1 MPERFAS
8 SRKLARIAEAVHPL
22 TPPRTSPLTPRA
34 WALALLSLPVVT
46 FAVLVRFR
54 GLYDVFCRTPDELA
68 EVMPG
73 LRLHALPFFN
83 LAAPVPYNFFKSMF
97 YSQHGLGDVSF
108 YYLASALV
116 SLLGFPISERNLFV
130 AGGVASLG
138 LALAGGLFCGRV
150 LGRPLMGW
158 IFALLVLVS
167 PFYVLVSR
175 TGWARL
181 SWTPLLLF
189 ALFLAQ
195 ATATTRRGV
204 VRPAVFWAL
213 AGLVSLTDGF
223 VAFPLLPVL
232 ALVLESGTLAERVR
246 NVARDRVFVIGLAL
260 FGLGLAFDVALGVL
274 AHLKGSNLT
283 MMGYVIQRGGGGF
296 RLSRVHLIAW
306 AHAIDWYFPFRGAWA
321 PVTAAWLLAAWA
333 GLKGRRVGFVA
344 AWWLVASLAIL
355 RYAAGLER
363 AGITPP
369 VPSRLNAYQLAPPS
383 FLLVAWALAALVEGG
398 RSEFRRIPRRLRSVV
413 GATLLL
419 ALVTLMAR
427 DAEVVAVERVGVD
440 GGQAGSRLGACRTV
454 KAAAYYVRT
463 HGDRSTYVFHLSS
476 DVFLGHIGEF
486 YYGLNYGRWPRPDD
500 PNRLLDFGLEALKAR
515 YPPDAFYAAYGVRHF
530 DYYVDFLDDRDPF
543 KASVVDR
550 LLGQGARVVCVIRD
564 GGRPIGRILSFRAE
578 APVDLEY
585 RLAARGWDRAF
596 AWPRTLLQQ
605 PLTGGAYHFNYNW
618 RAPAPAPRS

>member
-1 MPERFAS
+1 VPERFAS
-8 SRKLARIAEAVHPL
+8 SRKLARIAEAVHPPA
-22 TPPRTSPLTPRA
+22 PPRTARLTPRA

-83 LAAPVPYNFFKSMF
+83 LAAPVPYNFFKPMF

-116 SLLGFPISERNLFV
+116 SLLGSPIAERNLFV

-232 ALVLESGTLAERVR
+232 ALVRESGTLAERVR

-283 MMGYVIQRGGGGF
+283 MMGYVIQRGSGGF

-306 AHAIDWYFPFRGAWA
+306 GSRHRLVFPVPWRLGSRHGR
-321 PVTAAWLLAAWA
+321 LAA
-333 GLKGRRVGFVA
+333 GRMG
-344 AWWLVASLAIL
+344 
-355 RYAAGLER
+355 G
-363 AGITPP
+363 P
-369 VPSRLNAYQLAPPS
+369 
-383 FLLVAWALAALVEGG
+383 EG
-398 RSEFRRIPRRLRSVV
+398 PARRLRRGLVARRLARDTPLRGRPRARRHHAAGAESPQRLP
-413 GATLLL
+413 ATLDQ
-419 ALVTLMAR
+419 R
-427 DAEVVAVERVGVD
+427 R
-440 GGQAGSRLGACRTV
+440 QRP
-454 KAAAYYVRT
+454 
-463 HGDRSTYVFHLSS
+463 GD
-476 DVFLGHIGEF
+476 
-486 YYGLNYGRWPRPDD
+486 
-500 PNRLLDFGLEALKAR
+500 
-515 YPPDAFYAAYGVRHF
+515 
-530 DYYVDFLDDRDPF
+530 
-543 KASVVDR
+543 
-550 LLGQGARVVCVIRD
+550 
-564 GGRPIGRILSFRAE
+564 
-578 APVDLEY
+578 
-585 RLAARGWDRAF
+585 
-596 AWPRTLLQQ
+596 
-605 PLTGGAYHFNYNW
+605 NW
-618 RAPAPAPRS
+618 RAPSPAPRS